1 MYMNK
6 RKTLLLVDDEAINLQ
21 VLQGILGSEYRLL
34 FAKNGQRALDLSRSE
49 SPDLVL
55 LDVMMP
61 EMSGHEV
68 CQMLKQD
75 LATRN
80 IPVIFVTALSD
91 TDDEAQGFALGAVD
105 YITKPVSPPIVLA
118 RVKTHLA
125 LVNYEELRA
134 TRLSIVQRL
143 GRAAEYKDNET
154 GLHVIRMSHFAR
166 LIALAAGY
174 SREWAD
180 NLLNTAPMHDVGKIG
195 IPDAILQHP
204 GALDAGQWEVM
215 RQHTLIG
222 AEIIGD
228 DGSAFL
234 RMAREIALNH
244 HEKWN
249 GSGYPHGIAGEA
261 IPVSARIVA
270 IADVF
275 DALTSRRP
283 YKEPWSVSEALD
295 LIRRERGEHFDPA
308 LVDAFERCLPEI
320 LAVRERWQEDDDVL
334 GYTSG
339 VVAG

>member
-1 MYMNK
+1 MNK

-34 FAKNGQRALDLSRSE
+34 FAKNGQRALELSRSE

-204 GALDAGQWEVM
+204 AALDAAQWEVM

-295 LIRRERGEHFDPA
+295 LIRRERGGHFDPE

-320 LAVRERWQEDDDVL
+320 LTVRERWQEDDDVL

-339 VVAG
+339 VSAG

>member
-204 GALDAGQWEVM
+204 GALDAAQWEVM

-283 YKEPWSVSEALD
+283 YKEPWSVSEALE
-295 LIRRERGEHFDPA
+295 LIRRERGEHFDPE

-339 VVAG
+339 VLAG

>member
-1 MYMNK
+1 MNK

-204 GALDAGQWEVM
+204 GALDAAQWEVM

-283 YKEPWSVSEALD
+283 YKEPWSVSEALE
-295 LIRRERGEHFDPA
+295 LIRRERGEHFDPE

-339 VVAG
+339 VLAG

>member
-1 MYMNK
+1 MSN

-21 VLQGILGSEYRLL
+21 VLQGILAQEYRLL
-34 FAKNGQRALDLSRSE
+34 FAKTGQRALDLARSE
-49 SPDLVL
+49 SPDLVM

-68 CQMLKQD
+68 CQILKQD
-75 LATRN
+75 PATRS

-91 TDDEAQGFALGAVD
+91 TDDEAQGFAMGAVD
-105 YITKPVSPPIVLA
+105 YITKPLSPPIVLA
-118 RVKTHLA
+118 RVKTHLT

-174 SREWAD
+174 TQAWAD

-204 GALDAGQWEVM
+204 GALDGPQWEIM
-215 RQHTLIG
+215 RKHTLIG

-228 DGSAFL
+228 DGSSFL
-234 RMAREIALNH
+234 RMAREIALCH

-249 GSGYPHGIAGEA
+249 GSGYPHGLAGED
-261 IPVSARIVA
+261 IPVAARIVA

-283 YKEPWSVSEALD
+283 YKEPWPVQEAVD
-295 LIRRERGEHFDPA
+295 LILAERGRHFDPQ
-308 LVDAFERCLPEI
+308 LVDAFLRCLPEI
-320 LAVRERWQEDDDVL
+320 LEVREQWQEEGQL
-334 GYTSG
+334 PGCTREIL
-339 VVAG
+339 AR

>member
-204 GALDAGQWEVM
+204 GALDAAQWEVM

-283 YKEPWSVSEALD
+283 YKEPWSVSEALE
-295 LIRRERGEHFDPA
+295 LIRRERGEHFDPE

-320 LAVRERWQEDDDVL
+320 LTVRERWQEDDEVL

-339 VVAG
+339 VLAG

>member
-34 FAKNGQRALDLSRSE
+34 FAKNGQRALELSRSE

-204 GALDAGQWEVM
+204 AALDAAQWEVM

-295 LIRRERGEHFDPA
+295 LIRRERGGHFDPE

-320 LAVRERWQEDDDVL
+320 LTVRERWQEDDDVL

-339 VVAG
+339 VSAG